1 MYILLYFSSLFLH
14 SFAFCISHTST
25 RHIKV
30 SKFLLE
36 NVFLWIGI
44 ISKKR
49 MRYKTDFKMKSAPLP
64 PIKSKTSE
72 TFQVCLNIW
81 CLTLALTFFPYNE
94 PELGQNMPEL
104 FILLNC
110 KRVLSDS
117 LASFP
122 LKSIALDKFCFQFSH
137 QFNQASQN
145 KAQKAGTKVKN
156 NPS

>member
-1 MYILLYFSSLFLH
+1 MYILLSFSSLFLH

-25 RHIKV
+25 RHIKL

-36 NVFLWIGI
+36 NVILWIGI

-49 MRYKTDFKMKSAPLP
+49 MRYKTDFKLKSAPLP
-64 PIKSKTSE
+64 QIKSKISE
-72 TFQVCLNIW
+72 IFQVRHNIW
-81 CLTLALTFFPYNE
+81 CLTLALTFFSYNE
-94 PELGQNMPEL
+94 LELGLNRLEL
-104 FILLNC
+104 FMLLNC
-110 KRVLSDS
+110 KRVLSPS

-122 LKSIALDKFCFQFSH
+122 LKTIASDKFCFQFSH
-137 QFNQASQN
+137 QFNQASEN